1 MHRLLIASALVVAAL
16 AGCIGGLQDTVP
28 SGDDAVPTDEPTLGL
43 ASGLPTTRTGTT
55 LAEPPGWAVG
65 EWWTVEYDNLLAGGS
80 GETTRVVAGAGNGT
94 YLVGMA
100 ADEFSDE
107 IMLLHFPGM
116 GRIDRTDLSF
126 DAHDR
131 PIQLLDFP
139 LEEGRTWTTQWYG
152 GTEMTAEVT
161 AVDGDEATVE
171 IAGDGPPGI
180 ELTYDASLGAITEF
194 TAEGYLRY
202 EVVDH
207 GFGFDGAVDVPYEHD
222 LVLCHGR
229 VAVQAIEPCTL
240 STEPNPKGPSDTIP
254 LDDRY
259 DRVSFGLLMAD
270 VAPQD
275 QVGQGVYSVEATAPD
290 GTSWQATKLPGEGG
304 VKLVPHGHDDP
315 GGDWEATYV
324 TGGAGYSLLEGV
336 AYEVLSAEA
345 LTSGN
350 ATG

>member
-1 MHRLLIASALVVAAL
+1 MRALTVVLALLVVPL
-16 AGCIGGLQDTVP
+16 AGCVGGLQDTVP
-28 SGDDAVPTDEPTLGL
+28 SGDDAAPADGPALGL
-43 ASGLPTTRTGTT
+43 ASGLPTFRNGTT
-55 LAEPPGWAVG
+55 LAEPPEWAVG
-65 EWWTVEYDNLLAGGS
+65 EWWTVRYDNLLAGGS

-100 ADEFSDE
+100 ADDFADE

-139 LEEGRTWTTQWYG
+139 LKQGRTWTTQWYG

-161 AVDGDEATVE
+161 GVDGDEATVVVT
-171 IAGDGPPGI
+171 GNGPPSVQ
-180 ELTYDASLGAITEF
+180 LTYDASLGAISEF
-194 TAEGYLRY
+194 TAAGYLHY
-202 EVVDH
+202 EVVAH
-207 GFGFDGAVDVPYEHD
+207 GFGFDGAVDVPYKHD
-222 LVLCHGR
+222 LVFCHGR
-229 VAVQAIEPCTL
+229 VAVQAIEPCAL
-240 STEPNPKGPSDTIP
+240 STEPNPKGPSDTIT

-270 VAPQD
+270 VAPQPD
-275 QVGQGVYSVEATAPD
+275 VGQGVYAVEATAPD
-290 GTSWQATKLPGEGG
+290 GTSYEATKLPTDGG
-304 VKLVPHGHDDP
+304 VKIVPHGHDDP
-315 GGDWEATYV
+315 SGDWEATYV

-336 AYEVLSAEA
+336 AYEVLSAQA
-345 LTSGN
+345 LTGN